1 MNAFYH
7 LYILD
12 SNHNDIYNSKYYQ
25 WLNPN
30 KLLPPSH
37 KEWRFDFVLSQS
49 ISCLTKFIEKIIYIY
64 DTE

>member
-12 SNHNDIYNSKYYQ
+12 SKHNDIYGSKYYQ

-30 KLLPPSH
+30 KLLRPAKS
-37 KEWRFDFVLSQS
+37 DVLVVLSQT
-49 ISCLTKFIEKIIYIY
+49 I
-64 DTE
+64 